1 MFKSIPGSSYKISLD
16 GKMIGKDE
24 TVCTPLISEGK
35 VHIEMYGQMRHLDVR
50 WLALIAHYEV
60 NLPEPVKLRVFDI
73 TFSDVKRKLIRP
85 NSFKQMVIKTPI
97 VVKEKYRIVPGFTRY
112 AVSYEGEV
120 IDLKTNKTVSVT
132 TTIGES
138 RSNYPWMGVYDP
150 DKSKNRKITVH
161 RFVALAWVKNDDV
174 FNKTIVNHIDG
185 DKTNYS
191 VKNLEWV
198 DVSGNN
204 NHAFSAGLR
213 PENIPAK
220 IRDKETGQVLTFPSI
235 AKACVFMGLSPSYFD
250 SNSLYLR
257 KHKLIRNRY
266 ELKLLDDE
274 TPWFYENYDG
284 DPVAHRFIIT
294 LKWKDGRC
302 ETIYGPRELKK
313 RFKYFNHVG
322 DGLHRLIALATKDH
336 PDLEI
341 EYEDSFDT
349 RPIQAYRLSDGKTF
363 EAETITKM
371 ATLLG
376 MHKSNVR
383 DYLNSSL
390 RKTTPE
396 YLFRRKSDLPWDL
409 NITYHPNTPWCIQC
423 VHTENN
429 QELVF
434 ETLTKTAKHFN
445 VDRSVIKL
453 RLDTNKSFNG
463 WIFKTLKS

>member
-24 TVCTPLISEGK
+24 TVCTPLIENGK

-85 NSFKQMVIKTPI
+85 NSYKQMVIKTPI
-97 VVKEKYRIVPGFTRY
+97 VVREKYRIVPGFTRY

-120 IDLKTNKTVSVT
+120 IDLKTEKILKTSVNKSKKNAYVF
-132 TTIGES
+132 IEI
-138 RSNYPWMGVYDP
+138 RDP
-150 DKSKNRKITVH
+150 DKNTNRSIGLH

-213 PENIPAK
+213 PENVSVK
-220 IRDKETGQVLTFPSI
+220 IRDKETGHILTFPSFS
-235 AKACVFMGLSPSYFD
+235 KACMFMGLGPTYFS
-250 SNSLYLR
+250 SNNLYLR

-274 TPWFYENYDG
+274 TPWFYENYNG
-284 DPVAHRFIIT
+284 DPIAPRFIIA
-294 LKWKDGRC
+294 LKWKDGRR

-313 RFKYFNHVG
+313 RFKYFNHGG
-322 DGLHRLIALATKDH
+322 DGLHKLIELATKDH

-371 ATLLG
+371 AALIG
-376 MHKSNVR
+376 MHKNDVR
-383 DYLNSSL
+383 SGLHSQL
-390 RKTTPE
+390 KKKTPE
-396 YLFRRKSDLPWDL
+396 YLFRRKSDIPWDL
-409 NITYHPNTPWCIQC
+409 NITYHPNTSWCIQC
-423 VHTENN
+423 VHAENN

-434 ETLTKTAKHFN
+434 QTLTKAAKHFN

-463 WIFKTLKS
+463 WIFKTHKPN